1 MPPRAAAEAVG
12 EKSGHASFLVRA
24 VTRAV
29 RGSIRQ
35 VSRLDWSSVRRG
47 IRVALVSLGLV
58 ALFGATYLGARGYL
72 GLPSLIGGRG
82 TLVVESQ
89 PSGAELYVD
98 GFPSGQTPATLE
110 LRAGEHTLA
119 LRAGKRTTLVP
130 VVVVSG
136 ARRVE
141 RVEIRQR
148 RATAREAAVARW
160 RPAGSDAGRR
170 AALELSRDREVTSEA
185 VHRGDAPGRRTHHPP
200 YRSANSA
207 VAQNPKKN
215 ASQPA

>member
-1 MPPRAAAEAVG
+1 MPRPEPGPVRPRCRTPAPAREAARPEWARSAPVPPRAAAEAVG
-12 EKSGHASFLVRA
+12 EESGHASFLVRA

-72 GLPSLIGGRG
+72 GLPSFIDGRG

-89 PSGAELYVD
+89 PSGADLYVD
-98 GFPSGQTPATLE
+98 GFPSGQTPATLQ

-148 RATAREAAVARW
+148 RAMPARPPA
-160 RPAGSDAGRR
+160 PAGFGPAPAP
-170 AALELSRDREVTSEA
+170 AAATPSS
-185 VHRGDAPGRRTHHPP
+185 
-200 YRSANSA
+200 SAA
-207 VAQNPKKN
+207 TGK
-215 ASQPA
+215 